1 MKATSIS
8 PRAILRQKDL
18 GSLAYRNED
27 FTTAETSFKSAVEQ
41 GKNSCF
47 KNASDY
53 TNLAKTLVQRDA
65 SEEGLDVLNSAL
77 IMFPED
83 VDAKLQVSVAE
94 SYVYKKMNREEDA
107 RRSMAEAQKL
117 AEDLSGQMSADLE
130 LDLAKAYIMMGDEKK
145 GTEIIK
151 RIVQDNHDD
160 EIMLENVRVAFKES
174 GMEERGQEIVK
185 EAREEI
191 IDVNN
196 EGVKLAQEGKLAEA
210 IAYFEKA
217 ADKLPENKIINAN
230 AAQVLM
236 LYMKEN
242 GSNEKQMREAK
253 TYLDRVGKIDD
264 SYIDLPML
272 LDMYRELIPE

>member
-1 MKATSIS
+1 
-8 PRAILRQKDL
+8 
-18 GSLAYRNED
+18 
-27 FTTAETSFKSAVEQ
+27 
-41 GKNSCF
+41 
-47 KNASDY
+47 
-53 TNLAKTLVQRDA
+53 
-65 SEEGLDVLNSAL
+65 
-77 IMFPED
+77 
-83 VDAKLQVSVAE
+83 
-94 SYVYKKMNREEDA
+94 
-107 RRSMAEAQKL
+107 
-117 AEDLSGQMSADLE
+117 
-130 LDLAKAYIMMGDEKK
+130 
-145 GTEIIK
+145 
-151 RIVQDNHDD
+151 
-160 EIMLENVRVAFKES
+160 MLENVRVAFKES